1 MRRVLWIAIS
11 ATLLGCAGDGEGLD
25 ENGRPLNGGPLPLV
39 PTFASIQQNVFT
51 PICTRCHAGA
61 AAPTGL
67 RLDEESSYAM
77 LVNVA
82 SVEVPGLRRVRP
94 GDPDLSYLVQK
105 IEGRAAV
112 GGRMPLNSPPLPQAT
127 IDVIKQW
134 IREGAPRTAAGIAPR
149 SPATISAVTPLE
161 QQIVEGSPR
170 EIIVQS
176 DAALD
181 TTSINIASVA
191 LKRSGGD
198 GSFDEG
204 NEIAVAPVSIEVLSA
219 EPTVVAIRIATDQWL
234 PDSYQLTV
242 AGSGSVTVGDF
253 SGNAIDG
260 DRDGRA
266 GGNFTLHFDIGR
278 AL

>member
-1 MRRVLWIAIS
+1 
-11 ATLLGCAGDGEGLD
+11 
-25 ENGRPLNGGPLPLV
+25 LPLV

-67 RLDEESSYAM
+67 RLDEASSYAM

-134 IREGAPRTAAGIAPR
+134 IREGAPRSAASTSPQ
-149 SPATISAVTPLE
+149 SPATISAVTPLDD
-161 QQIVEGSPR
+161 QIIDGAPR

-176 DAALD
+176 AATLD
-181 TTSINIASVA
+181 TTSINTGSVS

-198 GSFDEG
+198 GSFEEG
-204 NEIAVAPVSIEVLSA
+204 NEIEVAPLSFEVLSA
-219 EPTVVAIRIATDQWL
+219 EPTVVAITLAPDQWT

-242 AGSGSVTVGDF
+242 AGKGPVAVGDR
-253 SGNAIDG
+253 SGGAIDG
-260 DRDGRA
+260 DRDGA
-266 GGNFTLHFDIGR
+266 PGGNFVMHFDIGR
-278 AL
+278 SL